1 MASEKQNKLFSGDN
15 KSCKHLKT
23 SQFLNE
29 FFKRFYAQITADF
42 LIEAAHLPLRSAYG
56 LWVLLKIFFGK
67 LLKIAAC
74 GFSQND
80 LCLVE
85 VLGNGQKALP
95 QPRTRMQ
102 WGENRRSWPALRES
116 HTRLY
121 VMTASGRKSAA
132 TRTREH
138 YLIISSLKRVDDQWI
153 YYCISSP
160 IFELFFASRLSNFER
175 FFIDLPI

>member
-1 MASEKQNKLFSGDN
+1 MFETTLQEIFLTRQNCKMPNDFFWLFLLFWTQQLLPFPVFSQNCSPRKISTVWRTKKNPLALFFNGREPFMASEKQNKLFSGDN

-74 GFSQND
+74 GFSQ
-80 LCLVE
+80 
-85 VLGNGQKALP
+85 
-95 QPRTRMQ
+95 T
-102 WGENRRSWPALRES
+102 
-116 HTRLY
+116 
-121 VMTASGRKSAA
+121 
-132 TRTREH
+132 
-138 YLIISSLKRVDDQWI
+138 
-153 YYCISSP
+153 
-160 IFELFFASRLSNFER
+160 FFAK
-175 FFIDLPI
+175 